1 MTDSTV
7 VAIATAPG
15 EGAIGI
21 VRLGGPGAGMIASRI
36 FRTSGRSPLEPWRL
50 TLGRIRDPD
59 RSEDID
65 QVLAVFMPGPR
76 SYTGEDMVEFHAH
89 GGRATLEGI
98 VRASLAAGA
107 RAAAPGEFTRRAF
120 LRGKIDLAQAEA
132 VIDLIRAR
140 TEVARAEALRQ
151 LDGTLSRRI
160 GQLKDEMTRVAARIE
175 ANLDF
180 GDEEEL
186 DQDISLEEPISLVA
200 DAVEKLLGGLGEGR
214 SVREGLQVTFVG
226 RPNVGKSSIINML
239 LDDSRSIVTPYP
251 GTTRDTVESRL
262 LVEGTLLLL
271 VDTAGIS
278 PSADPAE
285 KEGVRRSREKFRA
298 ADLPVVVVDASEPL
312 CGVDRELLKE
322 AAGRS
327 SLVVMNKTDLPSAV
341 DGHEIAGLSGGG
353 SLVRTSA
360 LTGAGID
367 DLHHALVKAARSGFE
382 ERGLEDPLLTNVRHG
397 EALGRTLAAL
407 RRSLEQLGDGSSL
420 DLIAEEIREALA
432 SLGEITG
439 QTVTEE
445 ILDRIFSQFCIGK

>member
-1 MTDSTV
+1 MSDSTV

-21 VRLGGPGAGMIASRI
+21 VRLGGPGAGRIASRI
-36 FRTSGRSPLEPWRL
+36 FQARGRSLLEPWRL
-50 TLGRIRDPD
+50 TLGRVRDPD
-59 RSEDID
+59 SSADID
-65 QVLAVFMPGPR
+65 EVLAVFMPGPR

-89 GGRATLEGI
+89 GGRVILEGI

-140 TEVARAEALRQ
+140 TEGARTEALRQ
-151 LDGTLSRRI
+151 LDGTLSRKI
-160 GQLKDEMTRVAARIE
+160 GELRDEMTIIAARIE

-186 DQDISLEEPISLVA
+186 GQDLALEEPVSRIA
-200 DAVEKLLGGLGEGR
+200 GAVEKLLGGLAEGR
-214 SVREGLQVTFVG
+214 TVREGLQVTFAG
-226 RPNVGKSSIINML
+226 RPNVGKSSIINNL
-239 LDDSRSIVTPYP
+239 LDENRSIVTPYP

-262 LVEGTLLLL
+262 LVEGTSLLL

-278 PSADPAE
+278 SATDPAE
-285 KEGVRRSREKFRA
+285 EEGVRRSREKFRT
-298 ADLPVVVVDASEPL
+298 ADLPVIVIDSSEPL
-312 CGVDRELLKE
+312 QEEDRELLRD
-322 AAGRS
+322 AADRS
-327 SLVVMNKTDLPSAV
+327 SLVILNKTDLPAAV
-341 DGHEIAGLSGGG
+341 DGKDVVGLSAE
-353 SLVRTSA
+353 SPLVRTSA
-360 LTGAGID
+360 LTGAGIE
-367 DLHHALVKAARSGFE
+367 DLHRALGEAARSGFDK
-382 ERGLEDPLLTNVRHG
+382 RGSGDPLLTNVRHG

-407 RRSLEQLGDGSSL
+407 RRSLEKLENGSSL